1 MVLPII
7 PPILALL
14 TPPTWKSKFVNFFY
28 HLPPIQVCKCFKFQV
43 EIAKEAKQVSKW
55 DSKSLLIQEEIRQ
68 LEKKLEGIND
78 IEERGKCLL
87 EIKAKKVDYRGFATN
102 KEISE
107 VRKRDAEA
115 AMQEFKYVDA
125 FGENYPQLI
134 LQQTILL
141 KGAKWTALTFLSIIT
156 SCYSA
161 FTTMAGLTVSL
172 PFYING
178 IKRIQFKD
186 FVLEYCIILPLIFFV
201 VVPRIYTF
209 CTFFAFFGEQ
219 AKDKTLGVKNEL
231 IGSLIFLIF
240 FLIYYVAFK
249 MIVHNAFKK
258 WKRSKENDQTP
269 KTVFQR
275 IVNVLIP
282 TKGLDKEAAGFIR
295 QSLLSS
301 LLIPTTIFNPHMT
314 LYRDLNILTTVMYSL
329 LSFVSLILATFFD
342 EYLEMPSYAFTDDS
356 QESKKFAYQ
365 IICGVQI
372 GALLI
377 GFAASYLIFYIIK
390 KKNMPNLFLWAYEDQ
405 DYENFN
411 ALFPQSFDHNAINR
425 EGKNVILLALER
437 KDKATFTWICQAGPK
452 VFDFTATDQDGKSCL
467 IYAIQQGLTDAVKQV
482 LPKLEID
489 VINKRDYRSWNALRH
504 SIGQKQIDT
513 ISSLLNIEGI
523 DVDTP
528 SDEDGKTC
536 LIWATELKL
545 SKAISHL
552 VPKMRIENINAL
564 DKKGHTALMHAWKL
578 EQIDIVQTLLKIK
591 DLNISDEDE
600 EDGRT
605 CLIWAIENNLDQI
618 VLTLLPL
625 LNHDEINDPDWN
637 GRSPFMIA
645 CIYNSTKVVQLML
658 EQSTQYKIDVHKV
671 DSYGRNAFIYACSSN
686 ADQVV
691 LLLLQNSFKF
701 SEEIKQCDTD
711 GWNCF
716 LWACQS
722 NAHRV
727 VPILLEN
734 ANKYKIN
741 IHATDRVGYSA
752 FLLACADNRDKV
764 IKILIEQSQEYK
776 IPLNHTDAR
785 GNSGF
790 ILACK
795 NKHYRTVKLLLE
807 KSEEFKI
814 DLKLKN
820 RDKKTGYDI
829 WPQYFKK

>member
-1 MVLPII
+1 MVFTMV

-14 TPPTWKSKFVNFFY
+14 TPPTWKSKFINFLY
-28 HLPPIQVCKCFKFQV
+28 HLPGIQVCKCFTYQT
-43 EIAKEAKQVSKW
+43 EISKEARQMAKW
-55 DSKSLLIQEEIRQ
+55 ERRSLLKIQDIQEHER
-68 LEKKLEGIND
+68 KLERIVD
-78 IEERGKCLL
+78 KEERSKCLQ
-87 EIKAKKVDYRGFATN
+87 EIKAMKVDNRSFLTS

-141 KGAKWTALTFLSIIT
+141 KGADWTTLTFLSIIT

-161 FTTMAGLTVSL
+161 FTTMAGLTISL
-172 PFYING
+172 PFWING
-178 IKRIQFKD
+178 NKRIQFKD
-186 FVLEYCIILPLIFFV
+186 FVLEYLIILPLIFFV

-219 AKDKTLGVKNEL
+219 AIDKGLGLKNEL
-231 IGSLIFLIF
+231 IGALICLAF
-240 FLIYYVAFK
+240 FLIYYVGFK

-258 WKRSKENDQTP
+258 WKRSNEPDEETP
-269 KTVFQR
+269 KTLFQK
-275 IVNVLIP
+275 IVNFLIP
-282 TKGLDKEAAGFIR
+282 TKGLPKEAVGFIR

-329 LSFVSLILATFFD
+329 LSFVTLILATFFD
-342 EYLEMPSYAFTDDS
+342 QYLKMPSYAFTDDS
-356 QESKKFAYQ
+356 PESKKLAYQ

-390 KKNMPNLFLWAYEDQ
+390 QKNKPNLFLWAYQDED
-405 DYENFN
+405 YVNFN
-411 ALFPQSFDHNAINR
+411 ELFPQSFDHNAINA

-437 KDKATFTWICQAGPK
+437 KDKAVFTWICQAGPE
-452 VFDFTATDQDGKSCL
+452 VFDFTAIDEDGKSCL
-467 IYAIQQGLTDAVKQV
+467 IYAIEQGMTDSVKLL
-482 LPKLEID
+482 LPKLDID
-489 VINKRDYRSWNALRH
+489 VINKRDYKSWNALQH
-504 SIGQKQIDT
+504 AIGQKQTDT
-513 ISSLLNIEGI
+513 ISNLLSIEGI
-523 DVDTP
+523 DVDTA

-545 SKAISHL
+545 SNAIAHL
-552 VPKMRIENINAL
+552 VPKMKVENINAL
-564 DKKGHTALMHAWKL
+564 DKKGNTALMHAWKL
-578 EQIDIVQTLLKIK
+578 EQIDIVKSLLQIK
-591 DLNISDEDE
+591 DINISDEDE

-605 CLIWAIENNLDQI
+605 CLIWAIENDLDQI
-618 VLTLLPL
+618 VMILLPL
-625 LNHDEINDPDWN
+625 LNHNEINDPDWN

-658 EQSTQYKIDVHKV
+658 EQSTEYNIDLHKV

-691 LLLLQNSFKF
+691 LLLLENSFKF
-701 SEEIKQCDTD
+701 SEDIKQFDND

-716 LWACQS
+716 LWACQG

-727 VPILLEN
+727 VPILLEQAKN
-734 ANKYKIN
+734 YKIN
-741 IHATDRVGYSA
+741 IHATDRVGYNG
-752 FLLACADNRDKV
+752 FLLACSENR
-764 IKILIEQSQEYK
+764 
-776 IPLNHTDAR
+776 
-785 GNSGF
+785 
-790 ILACK
+790 
-795 NKHYRTVKLLLE
+795 
-807 KSEEFKI
+807 
-814 DLKLKN
+814 
-820 RDKKTGYDI
+820 
-829 WPQYFKK
+829 